1 MCASMP
7 LSTSSKRLYDGDI
20 RGLPARA
27 ERLDAVPASVGIRL
41 LVGAI
46 GAAAIV
52 ESALPAA
59 IPRVV
64 RGLLREPHQ
73 RVRWIRTSATGRM
86 VRMTNIPL
94 AMGSPVPLREFVVSP
109 GFAGA
114 AAVIAA
120 LIVLCAVLYAGRR
133 AGKRLKRGDRAA

>member
-1 MCASMP
+1 MCASDAA
-7 LSTSSKRLYDGDI
+7 LDIVEALYDGDI

-27 ERLDAVPASVGIRL
+27 ERLDAVPASLGIRL

-64 RGLLREPHQ
+64 Q
-73 RVRWIRTSATGRM
+73 RVTS
-86 VRMTNIPL
+86 
-94 AMGSPVPLREFVVSP
+94 
-109 GFAGA
+109 
-114 AAVIAA
+114 
-120 LIVLCAVLYAGRR
+120 
-133 AGKRLKRGDRAA
+133 